1 MLKRNGAASHGHWK
15 MAFRPWKA
23 IILESLYIV
32 SGHTQCS
39 FPSSEN
45 MIQSNDPPK
54 EMKGEIWQKPDKSIF
69 NHKLSSSLNG
79 LLEAYQREGMT
90 GAKIFAKNHNLV
102 LQDNRIQVT
111 IVTSE
116 EAIDDVRIAV
126 KACDGEY
133 QLHYRTLLQAMVP
146 ITALKI
152 LAKRPDVE
160 SIREPQ
166 RAILQQ

>member
-1 MLKRNGAASHGHWK
+1 MN
-15 MAFRPWKA
+15 
-23 IILESLYIV
+23 
-32 SGHTQCS
+32 
-39 FPSSEN
+39 
-45 MIQSNDPPK
+45 QSNDPSK
-54 EMKGEIWQKPDKSIF
+54 EMKGEIWQKTGKYSF

-79 LLEAYQREGMT
+79 LFEAYQRGGMT
-90 GAKIFAKNHNLV
+90 GAEIFAKNHNIILK
-102 LQDNRIQVT
+102 DDRIQVT

-146 ITALKI
+146 VTALKI
-152 LAKRPDVE
+152 LAKRPDVG